1 MSAHRSLIMVISVN
15 SRHTPPKKEGLFMNN
30 VENIAKALREET
42 QKIIVGKERQIDLIL
57 MAIFSGGHVLLSDL
71 PGSGKTTLVRTMSI
85 ALGCEFRRL
94 QFTPDLL
101 PSDIVGMTVFSQK
114 TGDFELKRGPVHTN
128 ILLAD
133 EINRAIPRTQAALL
147 EAMEE
152 RQTTID
158 GATLSLPDPFFVLAT
173 QNPVEH
179 ESTFALPAA
188 QMDRFFLRLS
198 MGYPTSDEE
207 VSILAH
213 LGDRTPYEQVAT
225 VANPQV
231 LRDLRKEITAVS
243 VSDAVSRYIVDL
255 VQKTRSHPQI
265 KIGASPRASRTLYQG
280 GKTWAAM
287 RGRRFVTPEDIQ
299 ALFNP
304 VMNHRIT
311 LTSDARLKKRTPE
324 DVLTDIL
331 ESTQVP
337 PTQKELF
344 GHHV

>member
-1 MSAHRSLIMVISVN
+1 MENVSAIA
-15 SRHTPPKKEGLFMNN
+15 SR
-30 VENIAKALREET
+30 LREET
-42 QKIIVGKERQIDLIL
+42 QKIIVGKQHQIDLIL

-85 ALGCEFRRL
+85 ALGCDFRRL

-101 PSDIVGMTVFSQK
+101 PSDIVGMMVFSQK
-114 TGDFELKRGPVHTN
+114 TGDFELRRGPVHTN

-158 GATLSLPDPFFVLAT
+158 GETLPLPDPFFVLAT

-179 ESTFALPAA
+179 ESTFMLPAA

-198 MGYPTSDEE
+198 MGYPTAEE
-207 VSILAH
+207 EAAILTH
-213 LGDRTPYEQVAT
+213 LGDRTPYETVET
-225 VANPQV
+225 VASPEI
-231 LRDLRKEITAVS
+231 LRALREEITDVS
-243 VSDAVSRYIVDL
+243 VSDAIGCYIVDL

-280 GKTWAAM
+280 AKTWAAM
-287 RGRRFVTPEDIQ
+287 QGRSYVIPEDVQTIF
-299 ALFNP
+299 AP

-311 LTSDARLKKRTPE
+311 LTSEARLKKRAPE
-324 DVLTDIL
+324 DVLAEIMDDTA
-331 ESTQVP
+331 VP

-344 GHHV
+344 GRHV

>member
-1 MSAHRSLIMVISVN
+1 M
-15 SRHTPPKKEGLFMNN
+15 
-30 VENIAKALREET
+30 ENIASIASRLREET
-42 QKIIVGKERQIDLIL
+42 QKIIVGKQHQIDLIL
-57 MAIFSGGHVLLSDL
+57 MSIFSGGHVLLSDL
-71 PGSGKTTLVRTMSI
+71 PGSGKTTLVRTLSI
-85 ALGCEFRRL
+85 ALGCDFRRL

-101 PSDIVGMTVFSQK
+101 PSDIVGMMIYNQK

-158 GATLSLPDPFFVLAT
+158 GETHPLPDPFFVLAT

-179 ESTFALPAA
+179 ESTFMLPAA

-198 MGYPTSDEE
+198 MGYPTQEE
-207 VSILAH
+207 EISILTH
-213 LGDRTPYEQVAT
+213 LGDRTPYEEVQT
-225 VANPQV
+225 VANPEL
-231 LRDLRKEITAVS
+231 LRSLRSEIAAVN
-243 VSDAVSRYIVDL
+243 VSDAISEYIVSL

-280 GKTWAAM
+280 AKAWAAM
-287 RGRRFVTPEDIQ
+287 QGRNFVIPEDIQ
-299 ALFNP
+299 TIFIP

-311 LTSDARLKKRTPE
+311 LTSEARLKKQNAE
-324 DVLTDIL
+324 GVLSTIL
-331 ESTQVP
+331 DTENVP

-344 GHHV
+344 GRHA

>member
-1 MSAHRSLIMVISVN
+1 M
-15 SRHTPPKKEGLFMNN
+15 
-30 VENIAKALREET
+30 ENIASIAESLRRET
-42 QKIIVGKERQIDLIL
+42 QKIIVGKQHQIDLIL
-57 MAIFSGGHVLLSDL
+57 MSIFSGGHVLLSDL
-71 PGSGKTTLVRTMSI
+71 PGSGKTTLVRTLSI
-85 ALGCEFRRL
+85 ALGCDFHRL

-101 PSDIVGMTVFSQK
+101 PSDIVGMTIYNQK

-158 GATLSLPDPFFVLAT
+158 GESLLLPDPFFVLAT

-179 ESTFALPAA
+179 ESTFMLPAA

-198 MGYPTSDEE
+198 MGYPTQDEE
-207 VSILAH
+207 VAILSH
-213 LGDRTPYEQVAT
+213 LGDRTPYEEVQT
-225 VANPQV
+225 VTNPQT
-231 LRDLRKEITAVS
+231 LCALRKELAGVA
-243 VSDAVSRYIVDL
+243 VSDAVSSYIVSL

-265 KIGASPRASRTLYQG
+265 KVGASPRASRTLYQG
-280 GKTWAAM
+280 SKAWAAM
-287 RGRRFVTPEDIQ
+287 QGRSFVIPEDIQ
-299 ALFNP
+299 TIFIP

-311 LTSDARLKKRTPE
+311 LTSEARLKKQTTE
-324 DVLTDIL
+324 SVLDAIL
-331 ESTQVP
+331 EGTTVP

-344 GHHV
+344 GRHA